1 VAVNVNPA
9 AFMRL
14 IDCAHLVE
22 AADKPVVSRRQIR
35 IDQDK
40 IISVGD
46 STAAAHDSEQLFVLP
61 ALCNAHDHGRAI
73 RTSSVNASGKPL
85 ESWIQYQALIPSVD
99 PYLAAVVTLSRSAL
113 GGVGVVM
120 MHLTKPQGLTD
131 LPTEAAEIARAA
143 RDVGVRVGFA
153 IAIRERNPLVYAPSE
168 QVLST
173 LPALARAQIE
183 GLLRKPLSPKEYI
196 ALFDEVA
203 AAAAGPMFDVQYGP
217 NGVQWCS
224 DALLS
229 TIAEASEGS
238 GRRIHMH
245 LLETR
250 YQRAWA
256 DTAHPDGVV
265 KHLDTLGLLS
275 PRLTLAHCVWAR
287 PDELELLAE
296 RGVTIAMNTSSNL
309 HLRSGIAPVAR
320 MVEAGCRIA
329 IGLDSSALDDDD
341 DALRELRLWNLLHV
355 GNGFKVAVDRKQ
367 TLQAAFANGRLSVTN
382 KDDGGAICA
391 GAPADILMLDWAA
404 IDEDRLQ
411 EDIDPLVLVLTRATA
426 RHVRELIVAGRTV
439 VKDGSVVGVDAEA
452 ARAEVM
458 SQVRRA
464 MPDKATLAQALP
476 LLERAVAKHY
486 EPNPACF

>member
-1 VAVNVNPA
+1 
-9 AFMRL
+9 MRL
-14 IDCAHLVE
+14 INCTHLIE
-22 AADKPVVSRRQIR
+22 AADKPLVSRRQIQ

-40 IISVGD
+40 INAVHI
-46 STAAAHDSEQLFVLP
+46 AAAAADSEQLFVLP
-61 ALCNAHDHGRAI
+61 ALCNAHDHGRAV

-131 LPTEAAEIARAA
+131 LPTEAAAIARAA

-153 IAIRERNPLVYAPSE
+153 VAIRERNPLIYAPSE

-173 LPALARAQIE
+173 LPAQARAQIE
-183 GLLRKPLSPKEYI
+183 SLLRKPLSPKEYI
-196 ALFDEVA
+196 ALVDEVA
-203 AAAAGPMFDVQYGP
+203 AAAAGPVFDVQYGP

-229 TIAEASEGS
+229 AIAEASQRT

-256 DTAHPDGVV
+256 DATHPGGVV
-265 KHLDTLGLLS
+265 KHLDSLGLLS
-275 PRLTLAHCVWAR
+275 PRLTLAHCVWAQ

-309 HLRSGIAPVAR
+309 HLRSGIAPASR

-341 DALRELRLWNLLHV
+341 DALRELRLWHLMHV
-355 GNGFKVAVDRKQ
+355 GNGFKVAVNREQ
-367 TLQAAFANGRLSVTN
+367 TLRAAFANGRLSVTN
-382 KDDGGAICA
+382 KDDGGAVRA
-391 GAPADILMLDWAA
+391 GAPADLLLLDWAA

-426 RHVRELIVAGRTV
+426 RHIRELIVGGRTI

-458 SQVRRA
+458 SRVRHA
-464 MPDKATLAQALP
+464 MPDKASLAATLP
-476 LLERAVAKHY
+476 LLERAIAKHY
-486 EPNPACF
+486 EPNPTCF

>member
-1 VAVNVNPA
+1 
-9 AFMRL
+9 MRL
-14 IDCAHLVE
+14 INCTYLVE
-22 AADKPVVSRRQIR
+22 APDKPLVSGRQIQ
-35 IDQDK
+35 IDQEK
-40 IISVGD
+40 ISAVSDITSPAPGG
-46 STAAAHDSEQLFVLP
+46 EQFFVLP
-61 ALCNAHDHGRAI
+61 ALVNAHDHGRAV

-99 PYLAAVVTLSRSAL
+99 PYLAAVVTLARSAL

-131 LPTEAAEIARAA
+131 LPTEATAIARAA

-153 IAIRERNPLVYAPSE
+153 IAIRERNPLIYAPSD

-173 LPALARAQIE
+173 LPAHARAQIE
-183 GLLRKPLSPKEYI
+183 GLLRKPLSPKEYL
-196 ALFDEVA
+196 ALVDEVA

-229 TIAEASEGS
+229 AIAEASERT
-238 GRRIHMH
+238 GRRVHMH

-256 DTAHPDGVV
+256 DATHPEGVV
-265 KHLDTLGLLS
+265 KHLDSLGLLS
-275 PRLTLAHCVWAR
+275 PRLALAHCVWAR

-309 HLRSGIAPVAR
+309 HLRSGIAPVAS

-341 DALRELRLWNLLHV
+341 DALRELRLWHLMHV
-355 GNGFKVAVDRKQ
+355 GNGFKIAVDRAQ
-367 TLQAAFANGRLSVTN
+367 TLRAAFANGRLSVTN

-391 GAPADILMLDWAA
+391 GAPADLLLLDWSA
-404 IDEDRLQ
+404 IDQDRLL

-426 RHVRELIVAGRTV
+426 RHIRELIVAGRTV

-458 SQVRRA
+458 SRVRHA
-464 MPDKATLAQALP
+464 MPDKASLATALP
-476 LLERAVAKHY
+476 LLEQAIAKHY

>member
-1 VAVNVNPA
+1 
-9 AFMRL
+9 MRL

-22 AADKPVVSRRQIR
+22 AADKPVISRRQIE

-40 IISVGD
+40 ISRSSD
-46 STAAAHDSEQLFVLP
+46 ATAAPQGSEQLFVLP
-61 ALCNAHDHGRAI
+61 ALVNAHDHGRAV

-131 LPTEAAEIARAA
+131 LPTEAAAIARAA
-143 RDVGVRVGFA
+143 RDVGVRIGFA
-153 IAIRERNPLVYAPSE
+153 IAIRERNPLAYAPSE

-173 LPALARAQIE
+173 LPAQARAQIE
-183 GLLRKPLSPKEYI
+183 DLLRKPLSPKEYI
-196 ALFDEVA
+196 TLVDEVA
-203 AAAAGPMFDVQYGP
+203 AAAAGPTFDVQYGP

-229 TIAEASEGS
+229 AIAEASQRT

-256 DTAHPDGVV
+256 DATHPEGVV
-265 KHLDTLGLLS
+265 KHLDRLGVLS
-275 PRLTLAHCVWAR
+275 PRLTLAHCVWTR

-309 HLRSGIAPVAR
+309 HLRSGMAPVAR

-341 DALRELRLWNLLHV
+341 DALRELRLWHLMHV
-355 GNGFKVAVDRKQ
+355 GNGFKVAVNREQ
-367 TLQAAFANGRLSVTN
+367 ILRAAFANGRLSVTN
-382 KDDGGAICA
+382 KDDGGAIRA
-391 GAPADILMLDWAA
+391 GAPADLLLLDWAA
-404 IDEDRLQ
+404 IDDDRLRD
-411 EDIDPLVLVLTRATA
+411 DIDPLVLVLTRATA
-426 RHVRELIVAGRTV
+426 RHVRELIVGGRTV
-439 VKDGSVVGVDAEA
+439 VKDGTVVGVDADA

-458 SQVRRA
+458 GRVRHA
-464 MPDKATLAQALP
+464 MPDKASLATALP
-476 LLERAVAKHY
+476 LLEQAIAKHY
-486 EPNPACF
+486 EPNPVCF

>member
-1 VAVNVNPA
+1 
-9 AFMRL
+9 MRL
-14 IDCAHLVE
+14 INCTHLIE
-22 AADKPVVSRRQIR
+22 AADKLPVELRQIQ

-40 IISVGD
+40 VTTVSDMPAGARD
-46 STAAAHDSEQLFVLP
+46 TAQLFVLP
-61 ALCNAHDHGRAI
+61 ALVNAHDHGRAV

-120 MHLTKPQGLTD
+120 MHLTKPQGFTD

-153 IAIRERNPLVYAPSE
+153 IAIRERNPLIYAPSE
-168 QVLST
+168 QVLAT
-173 LPALARAQIE
+173 LPAAARAQIE
-183 GLLRKPLSPKEYI
+183 ALLRKPLSPREYI
-196 ALFDEVA
+196 TLVDEVA

-229 TIAEASEGS
+229 TIAEASERT
-238 GRRIHMH
+238 GRRVHMH

-256 DTAHPDGVV
+256 DQTHPEGVV
-265 KHLDTLGLLS
+265 KHLDALGLLS
-275 PRLTLAHCVWAR
+275 PRLTLAHCVWTR

-341 DALRELRLWNLLHV
+341 DALRELRLWHLLHV
-355 GNGFKVAVDRKQ
+355 GNGFKVAVDREQ
-367 TLQAAFANGRLSVTN
+367 TLRAAFGNGRFSVTN
-382 KDDGGAICA
+382 EHDGGAIRA
-391 GAPADILMLDWAA
+391 GAPADILTLDWAA

-411 EDIDPLVLVLTRATA
+411 DDIDPLVLVLTRATA

-439 VKDGSVVGVDAEA
+439 VKDGSVLGVDAEA

-458 SQVRRA
+458 SRVRHA
-464 MPDKATLAQALP
+464 MPDKEAVAEALP
-476 LLERAVAKHY
+476 LLERGIAKHY
-486 EPNPACF
+486 EPNPSCF